1 MIDRLKVYID
11 SYVSYSKSCLFSLY
25 FSNTI
30 RGAEC
35 LNLYFF
41 SFFFQTEPCN
51 FDELNKQSP
60 CHFPTC
66 YEDAESAECIRYIL
80 DYCNQWEDRG
90 CVIELPQLLNK
101 VDEHRMEEITTMKS
115 PYQ

>member
-25 FSNTI
+25 FTI

-41 SFFFQTEPCN
+41 SFFFFQTEPCN

>member
-1 MIDRLKVYID
+1 MFE
-11 SYVSYSKSCLFSLY
+11 S
-25 FSNTI
+25 
-30 RGAEC
+30 A
-35 LNLYFF
+35 FF
-41 SFFFQTEPCN
+41 LIFFQMEPCN

-66 YEDAESAECIRYIL
+66 YEDAESPECIRYFL
-80 DYCNQWEDRG
+80 DYCNQWEDHG

>member
-1 MIDRLKVYID
+1 MFE
-11 SYVSYSKSCLFSLY
+11 S
-25 FSNTI
+25 
-30 RGAEC
+30 A
-35 LNLYFF
+35 FF
-41 SFFFQTEPCN
+41 LIFFQTEPCN

-101 VDEHRMEEITTMKS
+101 VVDCKTVRIFAYSSTREHSNKRSGMRLKTESETGEGR
-115 PYQ
+115 